1 MQQRAAIGYD
11 TDFALWVED
20 QVAALRAGR
29 FGDLDVTNLVEE
41 LESLTKRD
49 RNEVLSRLTVVA
61 VHLLKLTYQPQ
72 KASRSWR
79 NTIRIQSREIRKV
92 LADSPSLR
100 RELPAYIVRAY
111 ADARVDAS
119 GETRLPIETFPPA
132 PAPELQAALEAALTG
147 DTSS

>member
-1 MQQRAAIGYD
+1 MQQRAATGYD

-20 QVAALRAGR
+20 QVAALRAGCL
-29 FGDLDVTNLVEE
+29 GDLDVTNLVEE

-61 VHLLKLTYQPQ
+61 VHFLKLTYQPE

-79 NTIRIQSREIRKV
+79 NTIRVQSREIRKV

-100 RELPAYIVRAY
+100 RER
-111 ADARVDAS
+111 
-119 GETRLPIETFPPA
+119 
-132 PAPELQAALEAALTG
+132 
-147 DTSS
+147 